1 MSEKKPIEF
10 PPLLPDD
17 EIDRMA
23 TRKPAPRAPRA
34 EPFPIVA
41 AAYPRVADRIR
52 TLWGTPQCDAYL
64 DELLI
69 DRRGGRQGFPPDV
82 VSALLLLSEE
92 HQTRFGFRKDLPK
105 WDDINKRG
113 GL

>member
-1 MSEKKPIEF
+1 MSDKKPIEF
-10 PPLLPDD
+10 LPLLPDD
-17 EIDRMA
+17 VIERMA
-23 TRKPAPRAPRA
+23 TRKAAPPAPRP

-41 AAYPRVADRIR
+41 AAYPRVAERIR
-52 TLWGTPQCDAYL
+52 GLWGTPQCDVYL

-82 VSALLLLSEE
+82 VSALLMLSED
-92 HQTRFGFRKDLPK
+92 HQARFGFRKDEAK
-105 WDDINKRG
+105 WNDINKRG